1 MPQKTPFST
10 LAAELD
16 VTLDELK
23 SMATPDRAR
32 IEAIR
37 MKLDT
42 EVAANN
48 IGLHE
53 WRELVEKCA
62 RIRRSA
68 RP

>member
-1 MPQKTPFST
+1 MPQKTT
-10 LAAELD
+10 LSAIAAELD

-23 SMATPDRAR
+23 SMATPDRVR

-37 MKLDT
+37 AKLDS
-42 EVAANN
+42 EVAANH